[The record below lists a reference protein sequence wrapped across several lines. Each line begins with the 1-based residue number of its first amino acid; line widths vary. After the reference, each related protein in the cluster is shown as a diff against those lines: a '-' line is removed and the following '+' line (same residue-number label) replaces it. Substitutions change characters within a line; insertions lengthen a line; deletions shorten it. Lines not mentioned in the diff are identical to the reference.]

1 MEANKQDEKNEKDK
15 INQPEVMES
24 GNDDFPKEYEEQ
36 RSEKI
41 RMKPQ
46 PLAKPNKEDDSSK

>member
-1 MEANKQDEKNEKDK
+1 MKNNNADEKDK
-15 INQPEVMES
+15 INQPEKKKS

-36 RSEKI
+36 RSEDI

-46 PLAKPNKEDDSSK
+46 PLEKPKKEEDK